1 MRILSL
7 IIERSIDAY
16 QVALGPH
23 FGGRCRFEPSCSDY
37 ARQAVSRFGALK
49 GLRLSVARLIKCGP
63 WHAGGFD
70 PVPHKHAPAAE
81 SSTASGQG
89 S

>member
-1 MRILSL
+1 MRIFSL

-23 FGGRCRFEPSCSDY
+23 FGGRCRFEPSCSHY
-37 ARQAVSRFGALK
+37 AREAVSRFGVLK

-70 PVPHKHAPAAE
+70 PVPPKHAPGAE
-81 SSTASGQG
+81 SLTASSPGT
-89 S
+89 